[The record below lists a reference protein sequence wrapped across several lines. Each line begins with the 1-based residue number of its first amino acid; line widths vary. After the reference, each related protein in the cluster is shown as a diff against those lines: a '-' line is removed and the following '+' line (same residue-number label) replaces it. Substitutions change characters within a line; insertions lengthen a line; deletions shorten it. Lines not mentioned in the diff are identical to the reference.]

1 MHTYVRI
8 ILLIL
13 ENSPSFF
20 TILLLKIHQSF
31 YQWKNYFRLILM
43 SKFFFFQ
50 SKQLGFASTD
60 YIESGNKAIANSC
73 THFSELL
80 FNYQQF
86 SSFGLGDQTS
96 IRELK
101 YTHKKGL
108 SNIKYFLSCTNQFLF
123 LLLLFLIEIVSAILF
138 SFNTTK

>member
-1 MHTYVRI
+1 
-8 ILLIL
+8 
-13 ENSPSFF
+13 
-20 TILLLKIHQSF
+20 
-31 YQWKNYFRLILM
+31 M
-43 SKFFFFQ
+43 SKRFFFFQ

-60 YIESGNKAIANSC
+60 YTESGNKAIANSC

-101 YTHKKGL
+101 SKKKRPL
-108 SNIKYFLSCTNQFLF
+108 QYKI
-123 LLLLFLIEIVSAILF
+123 F
-138 SFNTTK
+138 SELYKSIFVVIFN